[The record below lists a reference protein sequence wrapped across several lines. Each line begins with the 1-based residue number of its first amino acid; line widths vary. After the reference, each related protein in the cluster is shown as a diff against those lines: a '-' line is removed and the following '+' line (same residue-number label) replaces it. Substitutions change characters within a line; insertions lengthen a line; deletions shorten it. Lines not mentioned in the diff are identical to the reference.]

1 MGSNLENESPMKALV
16 VKLSFYVFSV
26 LSSFPMANL
35 VSQISL
41 MTGRRSL
48 VFLIMQPTG
57 DLRRSR
63 FDFFS

>member
-1 MGSNLENESPMKALV
+1 MKALV

-26 LSSFPMANL
+26 LSSFPIAMANL

-48 VFLIMQPTG
+48 VFLIMQ
-57 DLRRSR
+57 
-63 FDFFS
+63 F

>member
-1 MGSNLENESPMKALV
+1 MKALV

-48 VFLIMQPTG
+48 VFLIMQ
-57 DLRRSR
+57 
-63 FDFFS
+63 F